1 MQNSK
6 NPRTDALELSL
17 TTWTIDDLNK
27 SMSHAR
33 ELERELTQARVF
45 LEVSTKNT
53 EAAQNSFH
61 AEMKQRGSAE
71 AERDTLRKELAESQS
86 WVRASMES
94 TAIAASTIAQL
105 TRQRDEAR
113 LLINEDTR
121 SVIVENDW
129 LRKMV
134 DAFAENG
141 DCGDEWLMAD
151 YRELPHVRARKTK

>member
-33 ELERELTQARVF
+33 QLERELT
-45 LEVSTKNT
+45 K
-53 EAAQNSFH
+53 
-61 AEMKQRGSAE
+61 
-71 AERDTLRKELAESQS
+71 SQS
-86 WVRASMES
+86 WVKASMES
-94 TAIAASTIAQL
+94 AAIASATIAL
-105 TRQRDEAR
+105 LESERD
-113 LLINEDTR
+113 T
-121 SVIVENDW
+121 

-134 DAFAENG
+134 DAFADCG